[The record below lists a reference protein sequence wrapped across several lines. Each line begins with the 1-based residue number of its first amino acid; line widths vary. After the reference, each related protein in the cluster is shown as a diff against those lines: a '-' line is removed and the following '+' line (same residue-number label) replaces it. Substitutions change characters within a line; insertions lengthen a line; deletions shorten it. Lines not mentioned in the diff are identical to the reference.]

1 TIAADL
7 DHVVIS
13 QLYKKI
19 KTEKWKYTIPLIL
32 DLSNPSPAIGVNNK
46 ERLSFIQRTKVDMTF
61 ALALI
66 HHLAVGK
73 NIPFTLIAEMFA
85 RLTNYLLIEFIPKED
100 PKVQTM
106 LSYKKDIYK
115 NYNEKKFI
123 KEFEAWFSVAEK
135 KEMHG
140 SRRT

>member
-1 TIAADL
+1 
-7 DHVVIS
+7 
-13 QLYKKI
+13 
-19 KTEKWKYTIPLIL
+19 
-32 DLSNPSPAIGVNNK
+32 
-46 ERLSFIQRTKVDMTF
+46 MTL

-66 HHLAVGK
+66 HHLAIGK
-73 NIPFTLIAEMFA
+73 NIPFSMIAEMLA
-85 RLTNYLLIEFIPKED
+85 ALTNYLLIEFIPKED

-115 NYNEKKFI
+115 NYNEKEFI

-140 SRRT
+140 SRRTLFLMKRK